1 MAAAP
6 GRRGGP
12 PDRGGGGINYEG
24 TWQPF
29 RPTGIADWGWE
40 NGFDRQP
47 VVRMLEDVARGV
59 VSNPMY
65 LPYLAARGR
74 GAGPSLT
81 RADLVSDA
89 DWYGSRFYQ
98 DYQAPSGADAILYCI
113 FRQPGGDGR
122 GVGLVLIRPLGEKD
136 FLPRDRTVVQ
146 AVAAEVTALIG
157 GPLAQLDEPSPAAL
171 PPRLRQVL
179 RCLLEGDADK
189 QVAARLGLTRHT
201 VNQYTKTIFRHFG
214 VGSRAELLARWVRR
228 GWGGRF
234 AWAEDSGTLGARQ
247 SKGWGGF

>member
-12 PDRGGGGINYEG
+12 PDRGGGGINFEG

-40 NGFDRQP
+40 NGFDRP
-47 VVRMLEDVARGV
+47 TVVRMIEEVARGG
-59 VSNPMY
+59 VSNPIY

-98 DYQAPSGADAILYCI
+98 D
-113 FRQPGGDGR
+113 
-122 GVGLVLIRPLGEKD
+122 
-136 FLPRDRTVVQ
+136 
-146 AVAAEVTALIG
+146 
-157 GPLAQLDEPSPAAL
+157 
-171 PPRLRQVL
+171 
-179 RCLLEGDADK
+179 
-189 QVAARLGLTRHT
+189 
-201 VNQYTKTIFRHFG
+201 
-214 VGSRAELLARWVRR
+214 
-228 GWGGRF
+228 
-234 AWAEDSGTLGARQ
+234 
-247 SKGWGGF
+247 

>member
-1 MAAAP
+1 MIEALT
-6 GRRGGP
+6 RG
-12 PDRGGGGINYEG
+12 
-24 TWQPF
+24 
-29 RPTGIADWGWE
+29 
-40 NGFDRQP
+40 
-47 VVRMLEDVARGV
+47 L
-59 VSNPMY
+59 SNPIL
-65 LPYLAARGR
+65 LPYLAARRR

-81 RADLVSDA
+81 RADVVSDA
-89 DWYGSRFYQ
+89 DWYASRFYQ
-98 DYQAPSGADAILYCI
+98 DYQAPSKADATLYCI
-113 FRQPGGDGR
+113 LRQPGGDGR
-122 GVGLVLIRPLGEKD
+122 EVGLVLVRPLGERD

-157 GPLAQLDEPSPAAL
+157 GPLAKLDEPSPAAL

-201 VNQYTKTIFRHFG
+201 VNQYTKVVFRHFG

-234 AWAEDSGTLGARQ
+234 AWADESGTAGERPAVSPSTGKRLVSPGGGVSDRQRDDPSQAPVPTRLPAPAIVSPRDRPGA
-247 SKGWGGF
+247 GGGVCR